1 MLSLNRN
8 LQRTIEE
15 AFAVA
20 RENRYEYVTV
30 EQLLLALLDNPEARK
45 AIGLTVSGLDNL
57 KKDLRRFIASR
68 TPTIPSGQSD
78 FEVVPTRGF
87 ERIIQRA
94 LQNSSLSE
102 PSEVNGLHVL
112 TSLLSEKDSHAVFY
126 LTRHGIGS
134 DQADSPDPSTD
145 LIFKDQEDG
154 EEPDEEEEEGGLQ
167 GVLTN
172 LNRQALKGRFNPL
185 IGREIEFDRMTQ
197 VLCRKHKNNPLLV
210 GEAGVGKTVMVE
222 GFARALVFGQA
233 PPALANATLY
243 SVDVGALVAGT
254 RYRGDFE
261 NRLKRMLRYIAAKEH
276 SILFI
281 DEVHTIVGAGAT
293 TGNNLD
299 AANLIKPLLV
309 SGDLRCI
316 GATTYSEFRRVIEG
330 DPALARRFQKIDI
343 EEPGRDESVAILN
356 GIKSGLER
364 HHGVSYLPS
373 AIRAAVDLSD
383 RFIPDRRLPD
393 KAIDVLDDAGAKIH
407 LQRLGKK
414 AQGKKS
420 KAQAKAQEK
429 ARGGQRIGAALIAD
443 CVAATARVPLA
454 EIESSKNSPAS
465 ISRLDRELRKRI
477 HGQDQ
482 AIDALLSAWRVSR
495 AGLGRADRP
504 QACLMFAGPTGVGK
518 TELAR
523 RFAELINMH
532 FERFDMSE
540 YMERHSV
547 SRLIGAP
554 PGYVGHDRRGL
565 LTEAI
570 LRRRHSVLLL
580 DEIEK
585 AHPDVCNLL
594 LQVMDRGVLTDAAGQ
609 SIDFRDVVL
618 IMTTN
623 SGAAFMGSITP
634 GFLAGGGQSRP
645 ADKEIEQQFTP
656 EFRNRLDAI
665 VQFNA
670 LDIPAL
676 ARIIDQMIDEVR
688 ASLVGR
694 DTELQVKP
702 DARSWLA
709 QKALTSAQGARELL
723 RLIHQNIKDPLALA
737 ILSQKRGFRMIVSV
751 TTEDGRPNLRV
762 QTEAQPL
769 KEKKHSTEAART
781 PAVPR

>member
-30 EQLLLALLDNPEARK
+30 EQLLLALLDNPEARR
-45 AIGLTVSGLDNL
+45 AIGLRVPGLDNL
-57 KKDLRRFIASR
+57 KKDLRSFIASR

-94 LQNSSLSE
+94 LQNSSLNE
-102 PSEVNGLHVL
+102 PSEINGLHVL

-134 DQADSPDPSTD
+134 DQNGSADSSTD
-145 LIFKDQEDG
+145 LIFKDQED
-154 EEPDEEEEEGGLQ
+154 EEEFDDEEEESGLH

-172 LNRQALKGRFNPL
+172 LNRQALKGRFSPL

-222 GFARALVFGQA
+222 GFARALVFGQV
-233 PPALANATLY
+233 PPVLADATLY

-261 NRLKRMLRYIAAKEH
+261 NRLKRMLRYIASKER
-276 SILFI
+276 SVLFI

-299 AANLIKPLLV
+299 TANLIKPLLV
-309 SGDLRCI
+309 SGDLCCI

-343 EEPGRDESVAILN
+343 EEPSRDQSVAILN
-356 GIKSGLER
+356 GIKAGLER

-383 RFIPDRRLPD
+383 RFIHDRRLPD
-393 KAIDVLDDAGAKIH
+393 KAIDVLDDAGARIH
-407 LQRLGKK
+407 LRRLNKQAKGT
-414 AQGKKS
+414 S
-420 KAQAKAQEK
+420 KA
-429 ARGGQRIGAALIAD
+429 RSSQRIGASLIAD

-454 EIESSKNSPAS
+454 EIEASKNSPAS

-504 QACLMFAGPTGVGK
+504 LACLMFAGPTGVGK

-570 LRRRHSVLLL
+570 LRRRHSLLLL

-609 SIDFRDVVL
+609 SVDFRDVVL

-623 SGAAFMGSITP
+623 SGAAFMGSEAP
-634 GFLAGGGQSRP
+634 GFLSDSGRGRP
-645 ADKEIEQQFTP
+645 ADQEIEQQFTP

-665 VQFNA
+665 VQFNSLDLGA
-670 LDIPAL
+670 LMRVIN
-676 ARIIDQMIDEVR
+676 QMIDEVR

-694 DTELQVKP
+694 DTELRVKP
-702 DARSWLA
+702 EARSWLA
-709 QKALTSAQGARELL
+709 QKALNSAQGARELL

-737 ILSQKRGFRMIVSV
+737 ILSQKRSHRLIASV
-751 TTEDGRPNLRV
+751 AAEKGSPNLRV
-762 QTEAQPL
+762 HTETRPL
-769 KEKKHSTEAART
+769 KEKNRSAEAART
-781 PAVPR
+781 PVAPR

>member
-8 LQRTIEE
+8 LQKTIEE

-45 AIGLTVSGLDNL
+45 AIGLTTSGLDSL
-57 KKDLRRFIASR
+57 KKDLRNFIASR
-68 TPTIPSGQSD
+68 TPTIPSSKDD

-94 LQNSSLSE
+94 LQKSSLNE
-102 PSEVNGLHVL
+102 PCEVNGLHVL
-112 TSLLSEKDSHAVFY
+112 TSLLSERDSHAVFY

-134 DQADSPDPSTD
+134 DQASPDSSTE
-145 LIFKDQEDG
+145 LIFRDQEN
-154 EEPDEEEEEGGLQ
+154 EEEFDEDEDSDLR

-185 IGREIEFDRMTQ
+185 IGREIEFGRMTQ

-222 GFARALVFGQA
+222 GFARALVLGQV
-233 PPALANATLY
+233 PPALADATLY

-261 NRLKRMLRYIAAKEH
+261 NRLKRMLNYIAAKEH
-276 SILFI
+276 SVLFI
-281 DEVHTIVGAGAT
+281 DEIHTIVGAGAT

-299 AANLIKPLLV
+299 TANLIKPLLV

-343 EEPGRDESVAILN
+343 EEPSRDQSVAILN

-373 AIRAAVDLSD
+373 AIRAAVNLSD
-383 RFIPDRRLPD
+383 RFIYDRRLPD
-393 KAIDVLDDAGAKIH
+393 KAIDILDDAGAKIH
-407 LQRLGKK
+407 LQRLG
-414 AQGKKS
+414 S
-420 KAQAKAQEK
+420 QAKGKSRAQSTT
-429 ARGGQRIGAALIAD
+429 RIGASLIAD
-443 CVAATARVPLA
+443 CVATTARVPLS
-454 EIESSKNSPAS
+454 EIEASKNSPAS
-465 ISRLDRELRKRI
+465 LSRLDRELRKHI

-495 AGLGRADRP
+495 AGLGRADRTL
-504 QACLMFAGPTGVGK
+504 ACLMFAGPTGVGK

-570 LRRRHSVLLL
+570 LRRRHSLLLL

-594 LQVMDRGVLTDAAGQ
+594 LQIMDRGVLTDAAGQ
-609 SIDFRDVVL
+609 SVDFRDVVL

-623 SGAAFMGSITP
+623 SGAAFMDREVP
-634 GFLAGGGQSRP
+634 GFLAVGQGRP
-645 ADKEIEQQFTP
+645 ADQELEQQFTP

-665 VQFNA
+665 VCFNS

-676 ARIIDQMIDEVR
+676 AKVVDKMIDEVR

-694 DTELQVKP
+694 DIELLVRP

-709 QKALTSAQGARELL
+709 QKALVSAQGARELL

-737 ILSQKRGFRMIVSV
+737 ILSQKRGFRLTVSV
-751 TTEDGRPNLRV
+751 SSEDGNPELRA
-762 QTEAQPL
+762 QTEARPL
-769 KEKKHSTEAART
+769 KEKKRPTVAART
-781 PAVPR
+781 PVAPR

>member
-8 LQRTIEE
+8 LQRTIEK

-30 EQLLLALLDNPEARK
+30 EQLLLALLDNPEARS
-45 AIGLTVSGLDNL
+45 AIGLTGAGLDNL
-57 KKDLRRFIASR
+57 KKDLRNFIASR
-68 TPTIPSGQSD
+68 TPTVPSGQNE

-94 LQNSSLSE
+94 LKNSSLSE

-134 DQADSPDPSTD
+134 DPADNSDPSTD
-145 LIFKDQEDG
+145 LIFKDQED
-154 EEPDEEEEEGGLQ
+154 ELEDEEEEDGLQ

-172 LNRQALKGRFNPL
+172 LNRQALKGRFGPL
-185 IGREIEFDRMTQ
+185 IGRELEFERMTQ
-197 VLCRKHKNNPLLV
+197 VLCRKNKNNPLLV
-210 GEAGVGKTVMVE
+210 GDAGVGKTVMVE
-222 GFARALVFGQA
+222 GFARALMFGQV
-233 PPALANATLY
+233 PPALAEATLY

-261 NRLKRMLRYIAAKEH
+261 NRLKQMLRYIAAKEH

-281 DEVHTIVGAGAT
+281 DEIHTIVGAGAT

-299 AANLIKPLLV
+299 TANLIKPLLV

-343 EEPGRDESVAILN
+343 EEPDRDQSVAILN

-383 RFIPDRRLPD
+383 RFIQDRRLPD
-393 KAIDVLDDAGAKIH
+393 KAIDVLDDAGARIH
-407 LQRLGKK
+407 LQRLSKK
-414 AQGKKS
+414 NKRKS
-420 KAQAKAQEK
+420 QAQEK
-429 ARGGQRIGAALIAD
+429 QRIGASLIAD
-443 CVAATARVPLA
+443 CVATTAKVPLT
-454 EIESSKNSPAS
+454 EIEASKNSPAS

-477 HGQDQ
+477 HGQGQ

-495 AGLGRADRP
+495 AGLGRADHP
-504 QACLMFAGPTGVGK
+504 LACLMFAGPTGVGK

-523 RFAELINMH
+523 QFAELLNMH

-570 LRRRHSVLLL
+570 LRRRHSLLLL

-594 LQVMDRGVLTDAAGQ
+594 LQVMDRGILTDAAGQ
-609 SIDFRDVVL
+609 SVDFRDVVL

-623 SGAAFMGSITP
+623 SGAAFMGSETP
-634 GFLAGGGQSRP
+634 GFLAPSGPSGHNRP
-645 ADKEIEQQFTP
+645 ADQELEQQFTP

-676 ARIIDQMIDEVR
+676 ARVIDQMIDEVR

-694 DTELQVKP
+694 DVELQVKP

-709 QKALTSAQGARELL
+709 QKALISAQGARELL
-723 RLIHQNIKDPLALA
+723 RLIHQKIKDPLALA
-737 ILSQKRGFRMIVSV
+737 ILSQKRGFRLVVSV
-751 TTEDGRPNLRV
+751 KTEGDSSNLHV
-762 QTEAQPL
+762 QSETRPL
-769 KEKKHSTEAART
+769 KEKKHSTESASA
-781 PAVPR
+781 PVVPR

>member
-45 AIGLTVSGLDNL
+45 AIGLTESGLDNL
-57 KKDLRRFIASR
+57 KKDLRNFIASR
-68 TPTIPSGQSD
+68 TPTIPANQDD

-94 LQNSSLSE
+94 LQGNPMGE

-134 DQADSPDPSTD
+134 DHGDSSDPSTE
-145 LIFKDQEDG
+145 LIFKEQEGEEELEDECEDG
-154 EEPDEEEEEGGLQ
+154 ELQ

-210 GEAGVGKTVMVE
+210 GDAGVGKTVMVE
-222 GFARALVFGQA
+222 GFARALVFGQV
-233 PPALANATLY
+233 PPALADATLY

-261 NRLKRMLRYIAAKEH
+261 NRLKRMLRYIAAKER
-276 SILFI
+276 SVLFI

-299 AANLIKPLLV
+299 TANLIKPLLV

-316 GATTYSEFRRVIEG
+316 GATTHSEFRRVIEA

-343 EEPGRDESVAILN
+343 EEPSRDESVAILN
-356 GIKSGLER
+356 GIKSGLES

-407 LQRLGKK
+407 LQQLSKK
-414 AQGKKS
+414 AKGEAKS
-420 KAQAKAQEK
+420 RRK
-429 ARGGQRIGAALIAD
+429 QRIGALLIAD

-454 EIESSKNSPAS
+454 EIEASKNSPAL

-504 QACLMFAGPTGVGK
+504 LACLMFAGPTGVGK

-523 RFAELINMH
+523 RFAELINMR

-585 AHPDVCNLL
+585 AHPDICNLL

-609 SIDFRDVVL
+609 SIDFRDLVL

-623 SGAAFMGSITP
+623 SGAAFMGSKAP

-645 ADKEIEQQFTP
+645 TDKEIERQFAP

-665 VQFNA
+665 VQFNS
-670 LDIPAL
+670 LGISAL
-676 ARIIDQMIDEVR
+676 ARIIDQMLDEIR

-694 DTELQVKP
+694 NTELQVKP

-709 QKALTSAQGARELL
+709 QKALASDLGARELL

-737 ILSQKRGFRMIVSV
+737 ILSQKRGFRLIVSV
-751 TTEDGRPNLRV
+751 TSDDSSPNLRV
-762 QTEAQPL
+762 QTETQPL